1 MDRGTILTNIP
12 NLVRILIIDGRTR
25 SVIHMGILSGLKQL
39 NDARKERN
47 EAARSARRAEKIH
60 EIDNFI
66 KKEFHINDMGMD
78 LLRGSIG
85 DSSISNLDQTVKASA
100 PMLTTMLEEIYL
112 NQANVSQMHEL
123 EGRYAELK
131 ERYDE
136 LKKEHDAL
144 IAELAKREQFI
155 R

>member
-1 MDRGTILTNIP
+1 
-12 NLVRILIIDGRTR
+12 
-25 SVIHMGILSGLKQL
+25 
-39 NDARKERN
+39 
-47 EAARSARRAEKIH
+47 
-60 EIDNFI
+60 
-66 KKEFHINDMGMD
+66 MD

-85 DSSISNLDQTVKASA
+85 DSSITNLDRTVKASA

-136 LKKEHDAL
+136 LKREHDAL
-144 IAELAKREQFI
+144 IASLAKRESFT